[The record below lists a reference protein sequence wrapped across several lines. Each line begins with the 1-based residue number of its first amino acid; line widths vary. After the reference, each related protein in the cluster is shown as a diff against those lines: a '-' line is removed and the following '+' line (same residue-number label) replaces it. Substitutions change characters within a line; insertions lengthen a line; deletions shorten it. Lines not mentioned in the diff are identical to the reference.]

1 MQTHSSLAEWLAWQE
16 SLHLSAIDLGLDR
29 VRVVAER
36 LDLLQ
41 PDFPV
46 ITVAGTNGKGS
57 AVAMLSS
64 ILSAAEYQVGAYTSP
79 HILRYNERVTL
90 NGEPVVDEW
99 LCDAFNAIEA
109 VRAEVSLTYFEF
121 GTLAA
126 MWIFQQQAVDVAVLE
141 VGLGGRLDATNL
153 WDADVA
159 ALTSI
164 ALDHA
169 DWLGTDREQIAYE
182 KASIARAGRTLVCGD
197 PHPPQRVA
205 STAAAIGADLVQLGV
220 DFKVLLKTD
229 EASESLTVLC
239 PDEAGEWWPL
249 WEDLPRPALLGDVQ
263 LQNAA
268 LVLLTLQQLQA
279 KLPAIDRQAV
289 ETGLQQ
295 VRLPGRLQ
303 RLQQQPDVWLD
314 VAHNPEAAELLAVWL
329 EKQPIVGKTWAIFS
343 ILADK
348 DLQSVVKP
356 LQTSI
361 DGWHIFPLDNPRAAS
376 LAQISA
382 SLTACGATE
391 QMQHADIQQ
400 AWQQVS
406 ARLQPHDRVVIFG
419 SFLVVSSLL
428 SNVFQTS

>member
-1 MQTHSSLAEWLAWQE
+1 MQTHSSLSEWLAWQE

-29 VRVVAER
+29 IQVVAER
-36 LDLLQ
+36 LNLLK
-41 PDFPV
+41 PDFPI

-64 ILSAAEYQVGAYTSP
+64 ILNAAGYKVGAYTSP
-79 HILRYNERVTL
+79 HILRYNERVAL
-90 NGEPVVDEW
+90 SGEPVADQW
-99 LCDAFNAIEA
+99 LCDAFSAIEA

-182 KASIARAGRTLVCGD
+182 KASIARAGRALVCGD
-197 PHPPQRVA
+197 PQPPQRVA
-205 STAAAIGADLVQLGV
+205 GTAEAIGADLIQFGV
-220 DFKVLLKTD
+220 DFKVAAQTD
-229 EASESLTVLC
+229 ERFTVLC
-239 PDEAGEWWPL
+239 CNEAGEWSPL
-249 WEDLPRPALLGDVQ
+249 WGDLPRPALLGDVQ

-268 LVLLTLQQLQA
+268 LVLITLQQLQS
-279 KLPAIDRQAV
+279 KLPAIDQRAV
-289 ETGLQQ
+289 VAGLQQ
-295 VRLPGRLQ
+295 VKLPGRLQ

-314 VAHNPEAAELLAVWL
+314 VAHNPEAAELLAKWL

-356 LQTSI
+356 LQASI

-376 LAQISA
+376 LERISA
-382 SLTACGATE
+382 SLAACGVAE
-391 QMQHADIQQ
+391 QTQHADIQQ

-406 ARLQPHDRVVIFG
+406 AFLEPHDRVVIFG

>member
-1 MQTHSSLAEWLAWQE
+1 MQTHSSLSEWLAWQE

-29 VRVVAER
+29 IQVVAER
-36 LDLLQ
+36 LNLLK
-41 PDFPV
+41 PDFPI

-64 ILSAAEYQVGAYTSP
+64 ILNAAGYKVGAYTSP
-79 HILRYNERVTL
+79 HILRYNERVAL
-90 NGEPVVDEW
+90 SGEPVADQW
-99 LCDAFNAIEA
+99 LCDAFSAIEA

-182 KASIARAGRTLVCGD
+182 KASIARAGRALVCGD
-197 PHPPQRVA
+197 PQPPQRVA
-205 STAAAIGADLVQLGV
+205 GTAGAIGADLIQFGV
-220 DFKVLLKTD
+220 DFKVAAQTD
-229 EASESLTVLC
+229 ERFTVLC
-239 PDEAGEWWPL
+239 CNEAGEWSPL
-249 WEDLPRPALLGDVQ
+249 WGDLPRPALLGDVQ

-268 LVLLTLQQLQA
+268 LVLITLQQSQS
-279 KLPAIDRQAV
+279 KLPAIDQRAV
-289 ETGLQQ
+289 VAGLQQ
-295 VRLPGRLQ
+295 VKLPGRLQ

-314 VAHNPEAAELLAVWL
+314 VAHNPEAAELLAKWL

-356 LQTSI
+356 LQASI

-376 LAQISA
+376 LERISA
-382 SLTACGATE
+382 SLAACGVAE
-391 QMQHADIQQ
+391 QTQHADIQQ

-406 ARLQPHDRVVIFG
+406 AFLEPHDRVVIFG